1 MTKVLVVDDDPII
14 VKLLTINLEGN
25 GYEVISARNGEVEM
39 LAELRRTSKIPVIIV
54 SAYGSSEKVE
64 QARELGIECF
74 LNKPFDVGV
83 LPEVLGV
90 MFSPECT
97 KEAWEG

>member
-1 MTKVLVVDDDPII
+1 VPETGKKALEEHPDII
-14 VKLLTINLEGN
+14 LLDLMMPVMDGL
-25 GYEVISARNGEVEM
+25 EM